1 MRVGCGV
8 GSHVEDGRSRVF
20 RFCLRDGMG
29 QFMGS
34 GKLWRQTAWSNGNQ
48 KPIFMLAVTTR
59 ASE

>member
-1 MRVGCGV
+1 MGN
-8 GSHVEDGRSRVF
+8 HVEDGRSRVF

-48 KPIFMLAVTTR
+48 KPILMLAVITR